1 MHNYRIVQDRKS
13 KRTNGC
19 QECKKKSL
27 KIRELQEENRYLS
40 KSRTYCRECE
50 EKENLIRELKL
61 EVERLQGKLHRQE
74 RKVTE
79 GYFGSSTPSSQIP
92 IKSNIKK
99 ENKKPSGAKQGH
111 KGYGR
116 KSISEEEADRVEV
129 IELEE
134 EQCPCCK
141 IKLEGM
147 GERDRYVIDLEP
159 VKIKKV
165 LYKLKRKKCPQC
177 GKVYSAKAPGVKR
190 KSLYNN
196 RFTSHVATEHYTE
209 FLPLGKISTRLDVG
223 IGSLTRILHSLGK
236 IFDKIPDKLI
246 EEYRKSE
253 VKHADESSWRIGG
266 LNGYLW
272 FFGTENIIIY
282 RIRGTRSAR
291 VVKEVLGEEILL
303 GVLVVDRYSAYNLAK
318 CLLQYCYAHLLRH
331 VTDLEK
337 DFPENTEVSKFV
349 QETAPLLADA
359 MKLRNLDI
367 NDKEFYK
374 RAKILKQKI
383 IIVMNRSAS
392 HPGIQKIQN
401 IFREKPERLY
411 HWADNRKVPADNNF
425 SERNIRPPVIAR
437 KISFGSRSDQGAN
450 TREILMTVLAT
461 LDKNSDR
468 DIFNVLNDSLNQI
481 AINPDQDPYQILF
494 PPGSFN

>member
-27 KIRELQEENRYLS
+27 KIRELQEENRCLS
-40 KSRTYCRECE
+40 KNRTYCRECE
-50 EKENLIRELKL
+50 GKEKRIKELETDVK
-61 EVERLQGKLHRQE
+61 RLQAKLRYEE
-74 RKVTE
+74 RKATE
-79 GYFGSSTPSSQIP
+79 GYFGSSTPSSKIP
-92 IKSNIKK
+92 IKTNINK
-99 ENKKPSGAKQGH
+99 EDKKPSGAKKGH

-116 KSISEEEADRVEV
+116 KSINEEAANRVEV
-129 IELEE
+129 IEVEE
-134 EQCPCCK
+134 EQCSCCNK
-141 IKLEGM
+141 KLERM

-159 VKIKKV
+159 VKTEKV

-177 GKVYSAKAPGVKR
+177 GKVYSAKAPGVKK

-196 RFTSHVATEHYTE
+196 RFISHAATEHYTE
-209 FLPLGKISTRLDVG
+209 FLPLNKISTRLDVG
-223 IGSLTRILHSLGK
+223 IGSLTGMMHGLGK
-236 IFDKIPDKLI
+236 TFEKIPNRLI
-246 EEYRKSE
+246 EEYRKAE
-253 VKHADESSWRIGG
+253 VRHADESTWRIEG

-272 FFGTENIIIY
+272 FFGTENIIIF
-282 RIRGTRSAR
+282 RIRGTRSAS
-291 VVKEVLGEEILL
+291 VVKEVLGEEFLL
-303 GVLVVDRYSAYNLAK
+303 GVLVVDRYSAYNRVK
-318 CLLQYCYAHLLRH
+318 CLIQYCYAHLLRH

-337 DFPENTEVSKFV
+337 DYPENTEANNFV
-349 QETAPLLADA
+349 KETAPLLSEA

-374 RAKILKQKI
+374 RAKILKRKI
-383 IIVMNRSAS
+383 IRVMNRPAS

-468 DIFNVLNDSLNQI
+468 DIFTALNDSLNQI
-481 AINPDQDPYQILF
+481 VINPEKDPYQILF